1 MKVVYNWLK
10 EFTDAAASP
19 AELRS
24 RLAMAGIPVEA
35 LEETP
40 AGPVLELELFM
51 NRPDCMGH
59 LGVAR
64 EVAALERRRL
74 KTPEPK
80 PEESREKVEKV
91 TSVTIEAPE
100 LCGRFT
106 ARVLRGVTLGP
117 SPARIRQRLEAC
129 GLAAINN
136 IVDATN
142 YVMLELG
149 HPLHAFDLDRLA
161 GRRLVVRRAR
171 PGERITTLDGVERK
185 LTPEMCVVCDA
196 ARPQGI
202 GGVMGGTESEI
213 GPATKNLLLECAW
226 FDPVSI
232 RRTAKALGLRTEAS
246 TRFERGMD
254 PEMAERASRR
264 CAELILELAGGELL
278 AGVVD
283 AYPGRRPP
291 LKIELSRR
299 ELLRVMGADVP
310 DGEIEAI
317 LTALGF
323 APVRTDDARGKPGA
337 LTAAWE
343 CTRPP
348 WRGDVAAEIDL
359 VEEIARHHGFEKFPP
374 RLPPARRPAERLDR
388 ADALE
393 CFRERLLGLG
403 YSEAVTIPILAAER
417 DALFAPPASAPAAL
431 ANPLAEDASVL
442 RRTGA
447 ATLAGAVAWNLNH
460 GQRHVRLFEI
470 GRAYRLDGATPVET
484 PVLTLA
490 ATGRVRGKRP
500 DRPEK
505 PPDYDFAE
513 FKGDLEAL
521 GEMVGG
527 FGFAAG
533 APAWLDAGHAAR
545 LRTAEG
551 AELGAAGR
559 LARGVA
565 ERFKFRQEIYFAELL
580 LEPLLAAFA
589 ARRAA
594 LRYRPL
600 PRFPGVERDFSLVLN
615 EATAFA
621 DVEGVIR
628 ALAIPDLAAIEP
640 VDRVAAADLPGG
652 KVPAGKYSLLVR
664 VLFQSYEAT
673 LTDAEVNERAARIVR
688 ALEEKLGAT
697 LRTA

>member
-1 MKVVYNWLK
+1 MKVMYHWLK

-24 RLAMAGIPVEA
+24 RLAMAGIPVEG
-35 LEETP
+35 LEESP

-64 EVAALERRRL
+64 EVAALERKRL

-80 PEESREKVEKV
+80 PKESKEKVERA
-91 TSVTIEAPE
+91 TSVTIESPE

-106 ARVLRGVTLGP
+106 ARVIRGVKVGP
-117 SPARIRQRLEAC
+117 SPAAIRQRLEAC
-129 GLAAINN
+129 GVAAINN
-136 IVDATN
+136 LVDATN

-161 GRRLVVRRAR
+161 ERRIVVRRAR
-171 PGERITTLDGVERK
+171 AGERITTLDGVERK

-202 GGVMGGTESEI
+202 GGVMGGAESEI
-213 GPATKNLLLECAW
+213 GPATTNLLLECAW

-264 CAELILELAGGELL
+264 AAELILELAGGELL

-283 AYPGRRPP
+283 VYPAKAKP
-291 LKIELSRR
+291 LKLELSRR

-310 DGEIEAI
+310 DREIEAI
-317 LTALGF
+317 LAALGF
-323 APVRTDDARGKPGA
+323 APVRADDPATRGGKSGA

-348 WRGDVAAEIDL
+348 WRGDVSAEIDL

-374 RLPPARRPAERLDR
+374 RLPPARIPAERLDD
-388 ADALE
+388 ADTLE
-393 CFRERLLGLG
+393 RFRERLLGLG
-403 YSEAVTIPILAAER
+403 YTEAVTIPMISAER
-417 DALFAPPASAPAAL
+417 DALFASADAAPAAL
-431 ANPLAEDASVL
+431 GNPLAEDAGVL

-447 ATLAGAVAWNLNH
+447 ASLAGAVEWNLNH
-460 GQRHVRLFEI
+460 GQRNVRLFEI
-470 GRAYRLDGATPVET
+470 GRTYRLDRATPAET

-490 ATGRVRGKRP
+490 ATGLVRAKRV
-500 DRPEK
+500 DSEEK
-505 PPDYDFAE
+505 PVEYDFAE
-513 FKGDLEAL
+513 LKGDLEAL
-521 GEMVGG
+521 GELAGG
-527 FGFAAG
+527 LRFAAG
-533 APAWLDAGHAAR
+533 APEWLDPAQAASVG
-545 LRTAEG
+545 TASGEV
-551 AELGAAGR
+551 LGAAGR
-559 LARGVA
+559 LARRVA
-565 ERFKFRQEIYFAELL
+565 ERFKFRQDIFFAELAL
-580 LEPLLAAFA
+580 APLVAAHA
-589 ARRAA
+589 ERRAA

-600 PRFPGVERDFSLVLN
+600 SRFPAVERDFSLVLDDGRTFAEV
-615 EATAFA
+615 EAA
-621 DVEGVIR
+621 IR
-628 ALAIPDLAAIEP
+628 ALALADLASVE
-640 VDRVAAADLPGG
+640 AADLFRGG
-652 KVPAGKYSLLVR
+652 QVPAGKYSLLVR
-664 VLFQSYEAT
+664 VVFQSHEAT
-673 LTDAEVNERAARIVR
+673 LTDADVNERAARIVR
-688 ALEEKLGAT
+688 ALESQLAAT
-697 LRTA
+697 LRTT

>member
-10 EFTDAAASP
+10 EFTDVAASP

-24 RLAMAGIPVEA
+24 RLAMAGIPVEG

-40 AGPVLELELFM
+40 AGTVLELELFM

-64 EVAALERRRL
+64 EVAALERQRL
-74 KTPEPK
+74 KLPEPK
-80 PEESREKVEKV
+80 PKESTERTEKA
-91 TSVTIEAPE
+91 TSVTMESPE

-106 ARVLRGVTLGP
+106 ARVIRGVKVGP
-117 SPARIRQRLEAC
+117 SPAAIRQRLEA
-129 GLAAINN
+129 GGVSAINN

-161 GRRLVVRRAR
+161 ERRIVVRRAR
-171 PGERITTLDGVERK
+171 SGEKITTLDGVERK

-202 GGVMGGTESEI
+202 GGVMGGSESEI
-213 GPATKNLLLECAW
+213 GPTTTNLLLECAW
-226 FDPVSI
+226 FDPVSV

-264 CAELILELAGGELL
+264 AAELILELAGGELL

-283 AYPGRRPP
+283 VYPGKTKP
-291 LKIELSRR
+291 LKLELSRR
-299 ELLRVMGADVP
+299 ELLRVLGADVP
-310 DGEIEAI
+310 DREIESI
-317 LTALGF
+317 LAALGF
-323 APVRTDDARGKPGA
+323 APVRADLATRGSKAGA

-348 WRGDVAAEIDL
+348 WRGDVSAEIDL

-374 RLPPARRPAERLDR
+374 RLPPARIPAERLDD
-388 ADALE
+388 ADTLE
-393 CFRERLLGLG
+393 RFRERLLGLG
-403 YSEAVTIPILAAER
+403 YTEAVTIPMVSAER
-417 DALFAPPASAPAAL
+417 DALFAPADAAPAVL

-447 ATLAGAVAWNLNH
+447 ASLAGAVEWNLNH
-460 GQRHVRLFEI
+460 GQRNVRLFEL
-470 GRAYRLDGATPVET
+470 GRTYRLDGATPVEI

-490 ATGRVRGKRP
+490 ATGLVRGKRV
-500 DRPEK
+500 DRAEKSPE
-505 PPDYDFAE
+505 YDFAE
-513 FKGDLEAL
+513 LKGDLEAF
-521 GEMVGG
+521 GELAGG
-527 FGFAAG
+527 LRFASGAPDWLDAAQAAHLETAAG
-533 APAWLDAGHAAR
+533 AA
-545 LRTAEG
+545 
-551 AELGAAGR
+551 LGAAGR
-559 LARGVA
+559 LASRVA
-565 ERFKFRQEIYFAELL
+565 EKFKFRQDVFFAELAL
-580 LEPLLAAFA
+580 APLVAAYA
-589 ARRAA
+589 ARQAA

-600 PRFPGVERDFSLVLN
+600 SRFPAVERDFSLVLGEGRTFAEV
-615 EATAFA
+615 EAA
-621 DVEGVIR
+621 IR
-628 ALAIPDLAAIEP
+628 ALALPDVVAIE
-640 VDRVAAADLPGG
+640 AADFFRGGQVPPG
-652 KVPAGKYSLLVR
+652 KFSLLVR
-664 VLFQSYEAT
+664 VVFQSHEAT

-688 ALEEKLGAT
+688 ALEMQLGAT
-697 LRTA
+697 LRAG